1 MHIIDHNLNKDGF
14 MCWEDAIT
22 GAVEQIFEY
31 SDSNQPIFDANNE
44 NIFYLS
50 IEDGI
55 TFTFQKNNLDNLR
68 NILDLYVNSK
78 IYLNQNSDEN
88 TKLLHKKIV
97 LLLSSFAMCVAKDI
111 AMEDGDFSYFKS
123 NLIETLIRKQK
134 DYGPTNIAKFGITGL
149 VIRMYDKI
157 GRLTNLTNSGNKPSV
172 QNEPLLDSALDL
184 LGYSSIA
191 IMWLDDTFFL
201 PMANK

>member
-44 NIFYLS
+44 NIFYLL
-50 IEDGI
+50 IEDGV

-78 IYLNQNSDEN
+78 IYLNQNSDEK

>member
-14 MCWEDAIT
+14 MCWEDAIA

-55 TFTFQKNNLDNLR
+55 TFTFQKNNLDNLK

-78 IYLNQNSDEN
+78 IYLNQNSDEK

-111 AMEDGDFSYFKS
+111 AMEEGDFSYFKS

-191 IMWLDDTFFL
+191 IMWLDDAFFL

>member
-44 NIFYLS
+44 NIIYLS
-50 IEDGI
+50 VEDGI
-55 TFTFQKNNLDNLR
+55 SFRFQKNNLDNLK

-78 IYLNQNSDEN
+78 IYLNQNSDEK

-111 AMEDGDFSYFKS
+111 SMENGDFSYFKS

-157 GRLTNLTNSGNKPSV
+157 GRLTNLTSNGNQPSV

-201 PMANK
+201 PMISK

>member
-14 MCWEDAIT
+14 MCWEDAIA

-55 TFTFQKNNLDNLR
+55 TFTFQKNNLDNLK

-78 IYLNQNSDEN
+78 IYLNQNSDEK

-111 AMEDGDFSYFKS
+111 AMEEGDFSYFKS

-191 IMWLDDTFFL
+191 IMWLDDEFFL

>member
-50 IEDGI
+50 IEDAI

-78 IYLNQNSDEN
+78 IYLNQNSDEK

-111 AMEDGDFSYFKS
+111 AMEDGDFSYFKT

-157 GRLTNLTNSGNKPSV
+157 GRLTNLTISGNKPSV

>member
-31 SDSNQPIFDANNE
+31 SDSNQPIFDANSKNV
-44 NIFYLS
+44 FYLS
-50 IEDGI
+50 VEDGI

-78 IYLNQNSDEN
+78 IYLNQNSDEK

-134 DYGPTNIAKFGITGL
+134 DYGPANIAKFGITGL

-172 QNEPLLDSALDL
+172 ENEPLLDSALDL

-191 IMWLDDTFFL
+191 IMWLDDTFLL